1 MAIRNVISVLVV
13 TIVAA
18 AFNIHENA
26 VTPSPET
33 TEFSDIDKHQQR
45 GDDQLDQK
53 GLKEMKD
60 IFVPMKNEIGDLYNE
75 KNPEEKQNFH
85 KSYKLNTPLS
95 AIEWL
100 LDDNLIFEEKMMK
113 KLRKMEKRIKVLM
126 QDTDKFRVSKA
137 TLKKFLRK
145 IESLK
150 KIINEWLEAS
160 GGRSFLSQIVEH
172 LNNLNNDLLR
182 SVRKC
187 VKLGPDIRK
196 LRTLLG
202 NIIAG

>member
-45 GDDQLDQK
+45 GDDQLDQR

-126 QDTDKFRVSKA
+126 QDTDKFGVSKA

-150 KIINEWLEAS
+150 NIINE
-160 GGRSFLSQIVEH
+160 
-172 LNNLNNDLLR
+172 
-182 SVRKC
+182 
-187 VKLGPDIRK
+187 
-196 LRTLLG
+196 
-202 NIIAG
+202 